1 MSSQPNPAAL
11 DADDF
16 KITTPLPGVAHG
28 AATPGGP
35 EPGPIPVRR
44 LWFPF
49 FTPLRNLASSR
60 TCSASRVRASDLE
73 RMVAMH
79 WSIVLIVINAL
90 VYGYV
95 RRVIEQEL
103 SR

>member
-1 MSSQPNPAAL
+1 MTSRSPRRCLASRTVLPRPVAL
-11 DADDF
+11 SLDLSPF
-16 KITTPLPGVAHG
+16 VGCGSRSL
-28 AATPGGP
+28 
-35 EPGPIPVRR
+35 RR
-44 LWFPF
+44 SG
-49 FTPLRNLASSR
+49 TLASSR